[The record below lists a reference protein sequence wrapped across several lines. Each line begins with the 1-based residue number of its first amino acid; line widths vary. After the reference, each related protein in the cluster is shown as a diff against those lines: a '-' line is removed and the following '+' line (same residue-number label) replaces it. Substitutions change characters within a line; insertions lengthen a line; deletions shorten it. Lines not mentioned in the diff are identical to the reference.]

1 MALIIKPLMQIILY
15 VKDMGSEVHFY
26 HDVLGLPIRY
36 PAGLADYASQ
46 MWVELETGDCTL
58 ALHGGEHVKPDTK
71 HEIVFEVE
79 DVETARQAIVAA
91 GIEMSP
97 TRILKM
103 ARRLQKALTLPAH
116 RFAIRTSA

>member
-1 MALIIKPLMQIILY
+1 MALITKPLMQIILY

-91 GIEMSP
+91 GIEMMP
-97 TRILKM
+97 TRILEDG
-103 ARRLQKALTLPAH
+103 APIAEGIDPAGH

>member
-1 MALIIKPLMQIILY
+1 MALIKKPLMQIILY

-97 TRILKM
+97 TRILEDG
-103 ARRLQKALTLPAH
+103 APIAEGIDPAGH